1 MKILSLLF
9 TLLLGL
15 GAAAQQPLAGTWRLD
30 DGNSGKAL
38 LHLRFEQ
45 KTDGLRAVIVAIPA
59 QSPLAKQKNC
69 DFCPA
74 KDPRRG
80 KPLLGMALITG
91 LQPTG
96 NRWVQGTWLDSD
108 KGFTYMANLQPE
120 GPDKIRVSVMYG
132 KMEKPRYLYRVK

>member
-15 GAAAQQPLAGTWRLD
+15 GAAAQQPLSGTWRLD
-30 DGNSGKAL
+30 DGNSGKPL
-38 LHLRFEQ
+38 MHLRFEQ

-74 KDPRRG
+74 KDPRHG
-80 KPLLGMALITG
+80 KPLMGMALITG

-96 NRWVQGTWLDSD
+96 NRWVQGTWLDPD

>member
-1 MKILSLLF
+1 MKIVSCLF
-9 TLLLGL
+9 VMLMACH
-15 GAAAQQPLAGTWRLD
+15 AAAQRPLAGTWRLD
-30 DGNSGKAL
+30 DGNSGKPL

-45 KTDGLRAVIVAIPA
+45 KADGLHGVIVAIPA
-59 QSPLAKQKNC
+59 QSPWAKQKNC
-69 DFCPA
+69 DFCPS

-96 NRWVQGTWLDSD
+96 NRWVQGTWLDPD

-120 GPDKIRVSVMYG
+120 GNDKIKVSVMYG

>member
-1 MKILSLLF
+1 MKFFLPLLF
-9 TLLLGL
+9 SLMGL
-15 GAAAQQPLAGTWRLD
+15 SAAAQQPFAGTWRLD
-30 DGNSGKAL
+30 DANSGKPL

-45 KTDGLRAVIVAIPA
+45 KTGGLQAVIAAIPA
-59 QSPLAKQKNC
+59 QSNLAKSKNC
-69 DFCPA
+69 TFCPT

-80 KPLLGMALITG
+80 KPLLGMALLTG
-91 LQPTG
+91 LQPNG
-96 NRWVQGTWLDSD
+96 NRWVQGSWLDPE